1 MLKDRRGEERDGGRE
16 GGREREKVEGVG
28 GKGRSEE
35 RRVGRKKRGKRAW
48 RKGGSKEVNVLYETD
63 AVTSV
68 CVSYITYNNNTK

>member
-1 MLKDRRGEERDGGRE
+1 MMKKGRMQIIWRSFSERKERRGAGWRE

-48 RKGGSKEVNVLYETD
+48 RKGGREQRGKCLIRD
-63 AVTSV
+63 
-68 CVSYITYNNNTK
+68 